1 MGTEET
7 EFGTTIQARRIL
19 VTGAD
24 GLVGSWLTAR
34 LVALGG
40 EVTVLRRDR
49 PRSSALE
56 VELRDARVE
65 TIVGDLSDSALLES
79 AISDR
84 ELDTVIHLAAQ
95 ATVGPANISP
105 RPTFE
110 SNVLGTWN
118 VLEAA
123 RLNRVSRVVVASS
136 DTAYG
141 PSTELPYTEA
151 MALEASHP
159 YDASK
164 AAADIIAR
172 SYWSTYGLPVAVTR
186 MANLYGGGDRNQS
199 RLIPETVAAILA
211 GRPPVIRSD
220 GSPERDFLYVA
231 DAVDAYLAIL
241 DLLDAGVGYG
251 EAFNVGS
258 GVPVRALDIVE
269 AMCQIAGVEPRVDV
283 RGTGVPEGEISRHW
297 IDSSKLRGLTG
308 WEPMVGLE
316 EGLALTLDWYREHPE
331 ILAD

>member
-1 MGTEET
+1 MGSEADH
-7 EFGTTIQARRIL
+7 FGKTIAGSRVL

-34 LVALGG
+34 IVSLEA
-40 EVTVLRRDR
+40 EVTILRREGQ
-49 PRSSALE
+49 RSSALDLGGKSFS
-56 VELRDARVE
+56 VVR
-65 TIVGDLSDSALLES
+65 GDLSDAALLEA
-79 AISDR
+79 AIGER
-84 ELDTVIHLAAQ
+84 QIDTVIHLAAQ
-95 ATVGPANISP
+95 ATVGAANLSP

-118 VLEAA
+118 LLEAA
-123 RLNRVSRVVVASS
+123 RLNQVDRVVVASS

-186 MANLYGGGDRNQS
+186 MANLYGGGDRNRS
-199 RLIPETVAAILA
+199 RLVPETAAAIIA
-211 GRPPVIRSD
+211 GRSPVIRSD
-220 GSPERDFLYVA
+220 GSPERDFLYVT
-231 DAVDAYLAIL
+231 DAVEAYLAIL
-241 DLLDAGVGYG
+241 DLLGAGVGAG
-251 EAFNVGS
+251 EAFNVGG
-258 GVPVRALDIVE
+258 GVPLKAIEIVE
-269 AMCQIAGVEPRVDV
+269 TMCEIAGVEVTADV
-283 RGTGVPEGEISRHW
+283 RGTGVPAGEISRHW
-297 IDSSKLRGLTG
+297 IDSSKLHGLTG
-308 WEPMVGLE
+308 WEPKVALE

-331 ILAD
+331 VLAD

>member
-1 MGTEET
+1 MGPEAEH
-7 EFGTTIQARRIL
+7 FGKTVAGSRVL

-34 LVALGG
+34 LVSLGA
-40 EVTVLRRDR
+40 EVTILRRDR
-49 PRSSALE
+49 QRSSALDLSGAGFS
-56 VELRDARVE
+56 VVS
-65 TIVGDLSDSALLES
+65 GDLSDAALLES
-79 AISDR
+79 AICER
-84 ELDTVIHLAAQ
+84 EIDTVIHLAAQ
-95 ATVGPANISP
+95 ATVGAANLSP

-110 SNVLGTWN
+110 SNVLGAWN

-123 RLNRVSRVVVASS
+123 RRGNVARVVVASS

-186 MANLYGGGDRNQS
+186 MANLYGGGDRNLS
-199 RLIPETVAAILA
+199 RLVPETAAAIIA
-211 GRPPVIRSD
+211 GRSPVIRSD
-220 GSPERDFLYVA
+220 GSPERDFLFVS
-231 DAVDAYLAIL
+231 DAVEAYLAII
-241 DLLDAGVGYG
+241 DLLDGGRGAG

-258 GVPVRALDIVE
+258 GVPLRALDLVE
-269 AMCQIAGVEPRVDV
+269 TMCRIAGVDIPAEV
-283 RGTGVPEGEISRHW
+283 RGTGVPAGEISRHW
-297 IDSSKLRGLTG
+297 IDSAKLHGLTG
-308 WEPMVGLE
+308 WEPKVGLE

-331 ILAD
+331 VLAD